1 MPLLQLQVSL
11 ETPEEPLFD
20 ADELYGIVGDNLKK
34 TFDVREVGCLF
45 VLHIFI
51 DTRLGFSLE
60 DWTHL
65 LKAGLVIICFIC
77 EFTAVLLK
85 CMFQ

>member
-1 MPLLQLQVSL
+1 MQLLQLQVSL
-11 ETPEEPLFD
+11 ETPEEPLYD

-45 VLHIFI
+45 VFHIFI
-51 DTRLGFSLE
+51 DTSLDFSLK
-60 DWTHL
+60 
-65 LKAGLVIICFIC
+65 LKIGLVIVCFVC

-85 CMFQ
+85 CVFQ